1 MPIYEYLCSACG
13 RKHETLRKFSDP
25 PLTECPHCGK
35 DALAKQVSAA
45 GFQLKGTGWYQTDF
59 RSSGG
64 KPKPASDDKTSTA
77 DAGASAKTEPAAKS
91 EPATKAEPSAA
102 KPAAPAA
109 PSGGTPAS
117 T

>member
-13 RKHETLRKFSDP
+13 RKHETLRRFSDP

-35 DALAKQVSAA
+35 DTLAKQLSAA

-59 RSSGG
+59 RSGG
-64 KPKPASDDKTSTA
+64 SKPKPAAGDKAPAA
-77 DAGASAKTEPAAKS
+77 DAPAKAEPAA
-91 EPATKAEPSAA
+91 KAEPSAKAEPAAA
-102 KPAAPAA
+102 KPAASTT
-109 PSGGTPAS
+109 PSGGSPAS

>member
-13 RKHETLRKFSDP
+13 GKHEALRRFSDP

-35 DALAKQVSAA
+35 DTLAKQVSAA

-59 RSSGG
+59 RSGGG
-64 KPKPASDDKTSTA
+64 KPKPAADDKA
-77 DAGASAKTEPAAKS
+77 PAAEAGAKAEPVATSGPAAKS
-91 EPATKAEPSAA
+91 EAPAA

-109 PSGGTPAS
+109 PSSGS
-117 T
+117 TA